1 MTLLQYEHI
10 EIRDTGEPL
19 VDLSNFD
26 FLLEPSYYNRGLSK
40 NSRIYIRKTIA
51 EKLQRIQKML
61 GIYKFKIWDGWRPR
75 EVQHNI
81 YMDHWGKLKNDHSE
95 WEEDRLKEEVGKFVT
110 IATDPNRIPIHA
122 TGGSIDLTLVDS
134 SENELDMG
142 TGFDH
147 FGPEAAS
154 LFYEENDN
162 VSQIREN
169 RKLLRKKMSAEDFR
183 YDDDEWWHFDYGNQ
197 LWAAVLGKPHA
208 IYGEY
213 IDTGSKGAK
222 P

>member
-1 MTLLQYEHI
+1 MTSDVLL
-10 EIRDTGEPL
+10 
-19 VDLSNFD
+19 S
-26 FLLEPSYYNRGLSK
+26 
-40 NSRIYIRKTIA
+40 
-51 EKLQRIQKML
+51 
-61 GIYKFKIWDGWRPR
+61 W
-75 EVQHNI
+75 
-81 YMDHWGKLKNDHSE
+81 
-95 WEEDRLKEEVGKFVT
+95 
-110 IATDPNRIPIHA
+110 
-122 TGGSIDLTLVDS
+122 
-134 SENELDMG
+134 
-142 TGFDH
+142 
-147 FGPEAAS
+147 
-154 LFYEENDN
+154 FYEENDN